1 MVRTKKVSRN
11 NSKNKVGGVSPSRR
25 ASRSP
30 SRSASRSTSSR
41 ASRSPSRSVGDEKV
55 VIISAVKDVPSYF
68 TESDEQVKKL
78 LTVGNRIKKLTLKF
92 RDDSPSEIYEL
103 NESFD
108 HDEFEK
114 KFTEHANLAGD
125 TDLKGITVTIDIENN
140 FTRKDT
146 KKKSMPLVSNKGDN
160 DIFKKIRLLVNKAL
174 IINQE
179 STSTLTL
186 SNDEIKTYPK
196 IRDFKFYFNSHAKFN
211 VTTVSKDKY
220 YQIVKDLGPR
230 SNINSNSNSPHSAK
244 SDPGP
249 RSPNKKRSSTFST
262 RSAE

>member
-11 NSKNKVGGVSPSRR
+11 NSKNKVGGSGSSPGRRVSRR

-30 SRSASRSTSSR
+30 SRS
-41 ASRSPSRSVGDEKV
+41 PSRSAGDEKV

-78 LTVGNRIKKLTLKF
+78 LTVGNRIKKLTLEF
-92 RDDSPSEIYEL
+92 IDDSPSEIYEL

-108 HDEFEK
+108 HDEFAK
-114 KFTEHANLAGD
+114 KITEYAKLAGE
-125 TDLKGITVTIDIENN
+125 TGLEGITVSLDIENN
-140 FTRKDT
+140 FTRKNT
-146 KKKSMPLVSNKGDN
+146 KKKSISLDSKKGDIDN
-160 DIFKKIRLLVNKAL
+160 LEKLRLLVNQVL
-174 IINQE
+174 IINQG
-179 STSTLTL
+179 STSTSILTL
-186 SNDEIKTYPK
+186 DMNELANYKVGEYS
-196 IRDFKFYFNSHAKFN
+196 FYFNDNANFK

-230 SNINSNSNSPHSAK
+230 SNSSSPRRAE

-249 RSPNKKRSSTFST
+249 RNRKSKIRRNISST
-262 RSAE
+262 RSND